1 MVSEGLSAIPNLM
14 LHIIQRQAAVRLSV
28 TYSFSTVLFQSTTY
42 ISLQKG
48 TFPHPVLS
56 ILSQFKAVQYSFRA
70 FSQFNF
76 KAVQLQDLFTV

>member
-14 LHIIQRQAAVRLSV
+14 LHIIQRQAAVGLLV
-28 TYSFSTVLFQSTTY
+28 TYSFSRVLFQSTTY

-56 ILSQFKAVQYSFRA
+56 IVSQFKAVQYCFRA
-70 FSQFNF
+70 FSQF

>member
-14 LHIIQRQAAVRLSV
+14 PHSIQRQAAVRLSV
-28 TYSFSTVLFQSTTY
+28 TYSFSRVLFQSTTY
-42 ISLQKG
+42 ISLRKG

-56 ILSQFKAVQYSFRA
+56 ILSQFKAVQYSFRT
-70 FSQFNF
+70 FSQF